1 MRYNIKLYLL
11 LILIII
17 PLNSIIARENSY
29 DSSIYIDNPAYQD
42 SILQNAPTF
51 LSISLPELIVENR
64 DKALQEFLSNFEAL
78 KQISVKDLLST
89 YNQLYSF
96 DGNYITLDSLL
107 IINPRYLEDVQTL
120 FNLLL
125 YSNIIDYLNRDDK
138 QASKEYLQYLITQ
151 LNLGQYYPLYLYLW
165 ADLVAEDGNSTRAEE
180 YINNYKTNYNWYHF
194 DFKPSKASILSKLE
208 NLDLDHYIQYPSN
221 EVFLHLESQII
232 EIENDLNLIYNE
244 LKTKTE
250 IISPDFIDHIYTEDL
265 NLLEDFRSEL
275 NAYLLPQLDNLDQ
288 LLQNNINPQMQPYK
302 KYTDL
307 ALKLKDLKDNTT
319 NITKLGEIF
328 NNYLDQKLE
337 SFLYEERTPNENDFK
352 TIEMKYLLEMSKT
365 ISYYEEIISILDQ
378 LIANPDFAQWH
389 NNFFDLRVQYTKRL
403 NKLQYRLN
411 RNISKLKNSPNLD
424 DAIFIEVWELIN
436 NFDELSNTYSEIT
449 SELDKTV
456 VSLIQK
462 KIQDEQKLLISKQ
475 LQLIT
480 DRILNHP
487 LLIANL
493 NYLEQD
499 LDFIDLILEY
509 RNLRYQEQIHFTES
523 ENKDEAALKEEYDTL
538 ISAKTSLL
546 NQYEDY
552 VKKHPQFVALL
563 QPDGTYLLNNALFYY
578 NMAELQYDID
588 LDHPNKALAYY
599 KKVLEIDPDFYKK
612 DYVLYNIGY
621 LSFESKKSTLDIAIE
636 NYRKTNPYKDRPN
649 DLKYTEQAFQ
659 EALNA
664 YTELVDSGL
673 YANSPLYDEALYRLG
688 TLYFLLGS
696 DADEPINYYN
706 EAIRRFDILVNK
718 PESDYYYHSLY
729 QRGWV
734 KLNSGDETA
743 LQSAI
748 LDFTKL
754 IEAVDSEEIKDPY
767 LASDYKINSI
777 DNIAY
782 ALVALD
788 GIDFISPAKGIQSF
802 EEILV
807 NYPDTLVK
815 AGIIDKAVSLK
826 MEINAPLQAID
837 YLELRLKV
845 FPLDLKNPSIIDSII
860 TIYHTPG
867 LVLRDASDLTTI
879 CNAKYDFIKAN
890 YNNYSLWYEH
900 NIKGAELDD
909 QNICKQLDAIRKA
922 YEQIRVRY
930 YNQLI
935 DSADANDLQAYNKHL
950 LEYQDYQEL
959 FKDSDDYITWQK
971 EVQRTNINLYAY
983 LAEKRDTP
991 KDYYLAIQK
1000 IKDYNETNPDNLD
1013 FLNNEGLVYKYSRK
1027 IYDYLA
1033 EEFKH
1038 SQYTAESP
1046 LPTNQEE
1053 LYNFYEA
1060 AALRFYNYLINTE
1073 DEIVRKNGVP
1083 ILMDLAAV
1091 ALDNG
1096 KFDIAPKY
1104 YQQLLNNKEQLN
1116 SPTIRTIYINL
1127 AKIAENNHNYT
1138 EAKNYYEMAKTYSLN
1153 NQDSIELE
1161 HLIRLQLQN
1170 CYEEAESKG
1179 DYINMALYLEEL
1191 ANRFT
1196 EDQEQ
1201 SDAYKY
1207 QASEAYKRAGNYQKA
1222 IDIKL
1227 QLAQSK
1233 NNPEEKYFF
1242 YYESWTIAD
1251 SLMQNHNYA
1260 SQIRDEFTTKYP
1272 SSTQTFNLKI
1282 AMIEEMK
1289 SNPEQRENA
1298 AQMYLQLYQDVR
1310 SGKIDSGD
1318 IPPEDIYL
1326 WAVNIYLEDNNQDKA
1341 LELLSN
1347 FITLYPNYKNATD
1360 ILTFLADT
1368 YLAKGDE
1375 GKFEFYSRKLYQKD
1389 NTQSERYL
1397 TIAKLKLERL
1407 AQEFDDAFKNKDWK
1421 VAFEKRDKFLKLEA
1435 QYLKDGLPVK
1445 NEAIYEA
1452 FAYAE
1457 NEYKKE
1463 QAIKAYLDNFDRQ
1476 IKAIENGDLLKSSPD
1491 QLIFISS
1498 KTTWKGHLF
1507 EQPPRRI
1514 PNLKKRAET
1523 ESAKI
1528 IHLMEQPEADMLDI
1542 DRRLKAMCLIA
1553 RINERTA
1560 DVIETQLN
1568 KYFQISNEMAP
1579 FRNRNKYTEEDYNNL
1594 VYGQLMPYAQQFIE
1608 PLRTSAI
1615 SIYLE
1620 IYNNYNVAGCINTY
1634 TNLAEVKLLEYN
1646 CLPNYY
1652 EIAFPIDHNWNLNLQ
1667 LADGKIKKLNPNV
1680 ESIMSPKGVQLFS
1693 IQIPAHNS
1701 LIMEREFT
1709 FESSPEFAFL
1719 HLVYPDDPEIWLNE
1733 NPVDLIY
1740 IPVDTLVAGNPSS
1753 LHFAAKI
1760 NNQAWKPGYNEFK
1773 CIFPNNFDKPLT
1785 FYFNTNIFF
1794 NTDKVDELSIIRT
1807 KRIVSNTNWSAI
1819 IKDNESTEDLK
1830 TAVIKASSFDLLLD
1844 RSELMTDESVQ
1855 AIWVEEN
1862 SESPYNNIS
1871 FETEFMLDYEIDSAY
1886 IDLVAPEYATIYVNR
1901 TRVGDT
1907 ININFDSFSAKI
1919 TPIRIEIPSEIL
1931 EEGKNILQ
1939 IEIQNDSPFRGM
1951 MAEINFNLSNTGE

>member
-1 MRYNIKLYLL
+1 MRYNIKHYLL

-17 PLNSIIARENSY
+17 PLNSILARENSY
-29 DSSIYIDNPAYQD
+29 GSSIYIDNPAYQD
-42 SILQNAPTF
+42 SNLQNASAF
-51 LSISLPELIVENR
+51 LSITLPRLIVENR
-64 DKALQEFLSNFEAL
+64 DLAPQEFLSNFEAL
-78 KQISVKDLLST
+78 KQISEKDILST

-107 IINPRYLEDVQTL
+107 VINPRYLEDVQTL

-125 YSNIIDYLNRDDK
+125 YSNIIDYLNMDDK

-165 ADLVAEDGNSTRAEE
+165 VDLVAENGTSTSAEE

-208 NLDLDHYIQYPSN
+208 NLDLDRYIQYPSN
-221 EVFLHLESQII
+221 EPFLQLESEII
-232 EIENDLNLIYNE
+232 EIENDLNLVYSE

-250 IISPDFIDHIYTEDL
+250 IISPDFIDHIYTKDL
-265 NLLEDFRSEL
+265 NLLEDLKLEL

-288 LLQNNINPQMQPYK
+288 LLQNNINPQMQPYE

-319 NITKLGEIF
+319 NITKLGEMF

-337 SFLYEERTPNENDFK
+337 SFLREERTPNENDFK
-352 TIEMKYLLEMSKT
+352 AIEMKYLLEMDKT
-365 ISYYEEIISILDQ
+365 ISYYEDIISILDQ
-378 LIANPDFAQWH
+378 LIANPDFAQW
-389 NNFFDLRVQYTKRL
+389 NDNLFELRVQYTKKL

-411 RNISKLKNSPNLD
+411 RNISKFKNSPNLD

-436 NFDELSNTYSEIT
+436 NFDELSKTYSEIT

-456 VSLIQK
+456 VSFIQK
-462 KIQDEQKLLISKQ
+462 RVQDEQKVLISEQ
-475 LQLIT
+475 LQMINDT
-480 DRILNHP
+480 VLNHP

-493 NYLEQD
+493 NSLEQD

-509 RNLRYQEQIHFTES
+509 RDLRYQEQIHYAEA
-523 ENKDEAALKEEYDTL
+523 ENKDEAVLKEEYDAL

-552 VKKHPQFVALL
+552 VKKHPQFEALH

-599 KKVLEIDPDFYKK
+599 KKVPEIDPDFYKK
-612 DYVLYNIGY
+612 DYILYNIGY
-621 LSFESKKSTLDIAIE
+621 LSSESKKSALDIAIE

-649 DLKYTEQAFQ
+649 NLKYTEQAFQ
-659 EALNA
+659 EALDA
-664 YTELVDSGL
+664 YTELVDSDL
-673 YANSPLYDEALYRLG
+673 YSSSPLYDEALYRLG
-688 TLYFLLGS
+688 SLYFLIGS
-696 DADEPINYYN
+696 DADVPINYYN
-706 EAIRRFDILVNK
+706 EAIRRFDTLVSK

-734 KLNSGDETA
+734 NLNLGDETA

-748 LDFTKL
+748 LYFTKL
-754 IEAVDSEEIKDPY
+754 IEAVDREAIEDPY
-767 LASDYKINSI
+767 LASDYKNNSI

-807 NYPDTLVK
+807 NYPDTIVK
-815 AGIIDKAVSLK
+815 TEIIDKAVSLK

-845 FPLDLKNPSIIDSII
+845 LPLDLKNPSIIDSII

-879 CNAKYDFIKAN
+879 CNAKYDFIKIN
-890 YNNYSLWYEH
+890 YNNYSPWYER
-900 NIKGAELDD
+900 NIQNAELDD
-909 QNICKQLDAIRKA
+909 QNISKQLDVIRKA

-935 DSADANDLQAYNKHL
+935 DSADENDLQAYNKHL
-950 LEYQDYQEL
+950 LEYKDYQEL

-971 EVQRTNINLYAY
+971 EVQHTNINLYAY

-991 KDYYLAIQK
+991 EDYYIAIQK
-1000 IKDYNETNPDNLD
+1000 INDYNETNPDNPD
-1013 FLNNEGLVYKYSRK
+1013 FLNNEGLSYKYSRK

-1038 SQYTAESP
+1038 SQYTTEPP
-1046 LPTNQEE
+1046 LPTDQEE

-1060 AALRFYNYLINTE
+1060 ASLRFYNLLINSE
-1073 DEIVRKNGVP
+1073 DENERKNSIP
-1083 ILMDLAAV
+1083 ILMDLATV
-1091 ALDNG
+1091 ALENG
-1096 KFDIAPKY
+1096 KVHIAQKY

-1127 AKIAENNHNYT
+1127 AKIAETTHNYS
-1138 EAKNYYEMAKTYSLN
+1138 EAKNYYEKAKTYALN
-1153 NQDSIELE
+1153 TQDSSELE

-1170 CYEEAESKG
+1170 IYEEAELKD
-1179 DYINMALYLEEL
+1179 DYLKMAVTLEEL

-1201 SDAYKY
+1201 SNAYMY
-1207 QASEAYKRAGNYQKA
+1207 QASEAYKKAGDYQKA

-1227 QLAQSK
+1227 QLAQIKK
-1233 NNPEEKYFF
+1233 NIEDKFFF
-1242 YYESWTIAD
+1242 YNESWAIAY
-1251 SLMQNHNYA
+1251 SLMQNHSYA
-1260 SQIRDEFTTKYP
+1260 LQLQEEFIAMYP
-1272 SSTQTFNLKI
+1272 SSNQAFNLKI

-1289 SNPEQRENA
+1289 SNPSQRETSA
-1298 AQMYLQLYQDVR
+1298 DMYLQLYQDVR
-1310 SGKIDSGD
+1310 SGKIDSGNV
-1318 IPPEDIYL
+1318 PPEDIYL
-1326 WAVNIYLEDNNQDKA
+1326 WAVNIYMEDHNQDKA

-1347 FITLYPNYKNATD
+1347 FINTHPDYKKSFD
-1360 ILTFLADT
+1360 ILSYLADA

-1375 GKFEFYSRKLYQKD
+1375 DNFEFYARKLYLKD
-1389 NTQSERYL
+1389 HTQSERYL
-1397 TIAKLKLERL
+1397 TIAKLKLGRL
-1407 AQEFDDAFKNKDWK
+1407 AKEFDEAYQHKDWK
-1421 VAFEKRDKFLKLEA
+1421 QAFQKRDEFKKLEA

-1445 NEAIYEA
+1445 NEATYEA

-1457 NEYKKE
+1457 AEYETE
-1463 QAIKAYLDNFDRQ
+1463 QNRKAYLDNFDRQ
-1476 IKAIENGDLLKSSPD
+1476 LKAIENGELLTGSPNK
-1491 QLIFISS
+1491 LIPVNTQ
-1498 KTTWKGHLF
+1498 TTWRGSLF
-1507 EQPPRRI
+1507 EKSPRYI
-1514 PNLKKRAET
+1514 PTLKKRAET

-1528 IHLMEQPEADMLDI
+1528 IHLLEQPESDILDI
-1542 DRRLKAMCLIA
+1542 DRRLKALCLIA
-1553 RINERTA
+1553 KINEYTA
-1560 DVIETQLN
+1560 EVIEIQLN

-1579 FRNRNKYTEEDYNNL
+1579 FRDRKKYSEEEYNNL

-1608 PLRTSAI
+1608 PLKATAI
-1615 SIYLE
+1615 GIYLD
-1620 IYNNYNVAGCINTY
+1620 IYNNYNVAGCINYY
-1634 TNLAEVKLLEYN
+1634 TKLAEMKLLEHN
-1646 CLPNYY
+1646 SLPNYQ
-1652 EIAFPIDHNWNLNLQ
+1652 EISFPLNSNWNSHFLLP
-1667 LADGKIKKLNPNV
+1667 DGKIQKVNPNI
-1680 ESIMSPKGVQLFS
+1680 ESTMSPQDIQLFS
-1693 IQIPAHNS
+1693 LEIPAHNT
-1701 LIMEREFT
+1701 LIMECEFT
-1709 FESSPEFAFL
+1709 FKYPPEFAFL

-1733 NPVDLIY
+1733 NSIDLIY
-1740 IPVDTLVAGNPSS
+1740 IPVDTLIASNFSAI
-1753 LHFAAKI
+1753 HFAAKI
-1760 NNQAWKPGYNEFK
+1760 NNEFWKQGYNELK
-1773 CIFPNNFDKPLT
+1773 CIFPNKFDKPLT
-1785 FYFNTNIFF
+1785 LYFNSNLFF
-1794 NTDKVDELSIIRT
+1794 NGDLIEEPNILRT
-1807 KRIVSNTNWSAI
+1807 KRIVSNTNWNAI
-1819 IKDNESTEDLK
+1819 IKVKESENEIRTK
-1830 TAVIKASSFDLLLD
+1830 VINASSFNLPID
-1844 RSELMTDESVQ
+1844 RSEFLTDTSIK
-1855 AIWVEEN
+1855 AIWIEE
-1862 SESPYNNIS
+1862 SSGHPYNNVI
-1871 FETEFMLDYEIDSAY
+1871 FETEFILDNEVLSAY
-1886 IDLVAPEYATIYVNR
+1886 LDTVAPELVTIYVNG
-1901 TRVGDT
+1901 TKIV
-1907 ININFDSFSAKI
+1907 NKLPLNYESFPFMVY
-1919 TPIRIEIPSEIL
+1919 PIRIEIPIQIL
-1931 EEGKNILQ
+1931 KKGKNILQ
-1939 IEIQNDSPFRGM
+1939 IEVQNNSPYRGM